1 MRKYAQKR
9 QFVQSKKIP
18 RGKVP
23 KLRRLQFQT
32 VCVSSNCLVSKSSPT
47 PLRTQGLQ
55 PARLLCPWDFP
66 GKNTGV
72 GCHFLLQGI
81 FLTQG
86 FKPRLLHWQINS
98 LPSELLGKPSFVHAH
113 IRITPPNTHTFHPAY
128 IHKSSSS
135 TSASCLKQM

>member
-86 FKPRLLHWQINS
+86 SNPGLLHCRQILSHLS
-98 LPSELLGKPSFVHAH
+98 LQEGSFLRCCQNLLQSPSFT
-113 IRITPPNTHTFHPAY
+113 RSLYLPFPLL
-128 IHKSSSS
+128 
-135 TSASCLKQM
+135 C